1 MSKCNI
7 YQHSVTVN
15 NFSDAF
21 KNVLCQNKN
30 AKNVFSLPYLIPVF
44 LGFFLFVCFLVFFSF
59 VLLFGFLFAHSLSQA
74 ILGHRLTPLAFVMNL
89 LNFLWKENRASA
101 AGVGKPSCA

>member
-44 LGFFLFVCFLVFFSF
+44 LGFFFCLFVFWFFFFLCCYLVFFLPT
-59 VLLFGFLFAHSLSQA
+59 VCLRQYWD
-74 ILGHRLTPLAFVMNL
+74 ID
-89 LNFLWKENRASA
+89 
-101 AGVGKPSCA
+101 

>member
-44 LGFFLFVCFLVFFSF
+44 LGFFLFVCFLVFFFFCVVIWFSF
-59 VLLFGFLFAHSLSQA
+59 CPQ
-74 ILGHRLTPLAFVMNL
+74 FVSGNT
-89 LNFLWKENRASA
+89 
-101 AGVGKPSCA
+101 GT